1 MNVLLFLFL
10 WILVIKLL
18 WYIWLQVGSKN
29 TNTKDQGHAN
39 SVVNLGHKFEDNCKC
54 EVEINDGTILSYFE
68 QEEAAKSEK
77 QENNYSTVNWLHESS
92 NCVAVPN
99 LDLTL
104 SVASPKAKKTK
115 LEQNQPSPAGS
126 FLLGPISVT

>member
-1 MNVLLFLFL
+1 
-10 WILVIKLL
+10 
-18 WYIWLQVGSKN
+18 
-29 TNTKDQGHAN
+29 
-39 SVVNLGHKFEDNCKC
+39 LGHKFEDNCKC